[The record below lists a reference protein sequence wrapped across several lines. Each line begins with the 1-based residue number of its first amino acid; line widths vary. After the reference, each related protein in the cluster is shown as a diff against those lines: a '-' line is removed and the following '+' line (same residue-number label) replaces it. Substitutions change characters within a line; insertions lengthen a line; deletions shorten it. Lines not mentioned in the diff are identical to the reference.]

1 MKKVFITG
9 SNGLLGQ
16 AMVKL
21 FQQQYEIF
29 GCDLSKEAIEELPAP
44 SRYIQLN
51 LTGRTAVNRVFTV
64 VKPDIIINTA
74 AFTNVDKSESENES
88 CWSANVR
95 SVENILEACSTF
107 SPIFIQISTDYVFDG
122 SSPPYRETDTP
133 KPLGYYGLSKFAAE
147 RALINSKLEYIIAR
161 TMILFGTGKQVR
173 LNFATW
179 VIDQLVRKKRIRVV
193 NDQVGNPTYVS
204 DLAEAVSRLLQ
215 KEEYG
220 LFHIAGNEVC
230 NRYEFACKIADVF
243 NLDGSLIDPIKT
255 IELGQKA
262 LRPMNS
268 SFVLEK
274 LENTLDWLPSKLS
287 EALKRMK
294 TRVRI

>member
-1 MKKVFITG
+1 MKKIFVTG

-16 AMVKL
+16 ATVRL
-21 FQQQYEIF
+21 FRQHYEIF
-29 GCDLSKEAIEELPAP
+29 GCDLSKEAVEDLSDP
-44 SRYIQLN
+44 YKYFQLD
-51 LTGRTAVNRVFTV
+51 LTDRNAVNRVLNE
-64 VKPDIIINTA
+64 VKPDVIINTA
-74 AFTNVDKSESENES
+74 AFTNVDRCESENEA
-88 CWSANVR
+88 CWSGNVR

-107 SPIFIQISTDYVFDG
+107 SPVFVQISTDYVFDG
-122 SSPPYRETDTP
+122 TSPPYRETATP

-147 RALINSKLEYIIAR
+147 KVLRSSKLEYIIAR
-161 TMILFGTGKQVR
+161 TMILFGIGKQVR

-179 VIDQLVRKKRIRVV
+179 VIDQLVRKNRIRVV
-193 NDQVGNPTYVS
+193 NDQVGNPTYTD
-204 DLAEAVSRLLQ
+204 DLAEAILRLLQ

-243 NLDGSLIDPIKT
+243 NLDRSLIEEIKT

-268 SFVLEK
+268 SFILEK
-274 LENTLDWLPSKLS
+274 LENALDWLPSKLV
-287 EALKRMK
+287 EALKK
-294 TRVRI
+294 LKIETRL